1 MVHRKK
7 QEFFFCIE
15 QSDIA
20 KVLCGITKTKLK
32 GVICDRITAITTG
45 FKAIDK
51 RWHT

>member
-1 MVHRKK
+1 MAHLKM
-7 QEFFFCIE
+7 QELFLSIK

-45 FKAIDK
+45 L
-51 RWHT
+51 